1 MTQVLLLNANF
12 QPLKTVS
19 LQRAISL
26 ILKDKI
32 DILESVPDKKLRS
45 PSVEIPYPSVIR
57 LKKFVNVPK
66 RRTVYSRRA
75 IFSRDNY
82 TCQFCGKK
90 LSREDSTVDHLIP
103 VEECK
108 RLNIRASTFTNCT
121 TSCAPCNRKKRNRR
135 LEDSG
140 MKFYD
145 PNYTP
150 KTPRVDYLVVSSDIP
165 VEWKIYLKL

>member
-90 LSREDSTVDHLIP
+90 LSREDATVDHLIP

-140 MKFYD
+140 MKFYN

-150 KTPRVDYLVVSSDIP
+150 KIPRVDYLVVSSDIP
-165 VEWKIYLKL
+165 IEWRIYLEL